1 MTPFKANID
10 LRKHIVQLICVTV
23 FLVNFP
29 ISSFAQLSVSTTQ
42 NLSFGTFAS
51 TGGGGT
57 VIVSSTG
64 VGSATGN
71 VVLMSNSIESAAIF
85 RLTAIKG
92 NNYITSITSSNTATL
107 TRSGGGGTMTM
118 TLGTPSPNTSFS
130 INGNQSKNVSI
141 GGTLTIGTNTAN
153 PGGSYTGS
161 FSLYINY
168 N

>member
-23 FLVNFP
+23 FLVTFP
-29 ISSFAQLSVSTTQ
+29 ISSFAQLTVSTTQ

-51 TGGGGT
+51 TGTGGT
-57 VIVSSTG
+57 VVVSSTG

-71 VVLMSNSIESAAIF
+71 VVLITGSAVSAATF
-85 RLTAIKG
+85 RLTAHTG
-92 NNYITSITSSNTATL
+92 NNRITSITYSNTITL

-118 TLGTPSPNTSFS
+118 TLGTPSPNTSFK

-141 GGTLTIGTNTAN
+141 GGTLTVGTTTAN

-161 FSLYINY
+161 FSLTFNY